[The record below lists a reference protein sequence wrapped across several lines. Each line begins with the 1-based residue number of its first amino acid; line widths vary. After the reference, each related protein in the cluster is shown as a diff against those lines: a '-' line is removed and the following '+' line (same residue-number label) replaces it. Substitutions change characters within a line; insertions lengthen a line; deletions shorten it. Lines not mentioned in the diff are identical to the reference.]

1 MSRTDSQW
9 VRNSIVAIIWSLTAL
24 MTIGG
29 PLASS
34 NEAIGSTGV
43 IAAIVVLVGMTS
55 LGWLIVVRAGN
66 LIGWFFSVGG
76 LLLGYQ
82 YWAYT
87 RQDVSLWEE
96 WLVGGL
102 IYTATLLVVPTLI
115 LLFPDGRLP
124 SRRWWPVKWLGI
136 GGLVAGTLSTLA
148 APTFYGTNDPTPFA
162 GVFPDVVVT
171 GLDIL
176 SYLCLIPFLIAVVA
190 SPIVRYRRAEG
201 VQRLQ
206 FKTFAYGAT
215 VALAGWLITQAIGLQ
230 SVDPVLPG
238 AVSLMA
244 LPVSITAAI
253 MRYRLYDID
262 RLISRTVGY
271 AIVVAVVALVYVAG
285 AVWLPTWVIGE
296 QSSLFVA
303 GATLAAAALFN
314 PIRRRVIHWVD
325 RRFYRSRYDADHI
338 LTQFGERLKDEIDLD
353 KLTEDSL
360 AVVTQTMQPSSVGL
374 WIRR

>member
-1 MSRTDSQW
+1 M
-9 VRNSIVAIIWSLTAL
+9 RNSILAIIWAVTAA

-29 PLASS
+29 PVVSH
-34 NEAIGSTGV
+34 NGAINSTDIIV
-43 IAAIVVLVGMTS
+43 AVVVLFGFVT
-55 LGWLIVVRAGN
+55 LGCLIVVRADN
-66 LIGWFFSVGG
+66 RIGWLFAAGG
-76 LLLGYQ
+76 MLLGYQ
-82 YWAYT
+82 YWAYV

-96 WLVGGL
+96 WLVGSL
-102 IYTATLLVVPTLI
+102 IYTATLLVVPTII

-124 SRRWWPVKWLGI
+124 SRRWRPVGWLGVC
-136 GGLVAGTLSTLA
+136 GLITGTTSSLA
-148 APTFYGTNDPTPFA
+148 APTVYGTNDPTPLA
-162 GVFPDVVVT
+162 SVFPDVVVMA
-171 GLDIL
+171 LDIL
-176 SYLCLIPFLIAVVA
+176 SFLLLIPFLVAVVA

-201 VQRLQ
+201 MQRLQ
-206 FKTFAYGAT
+206 FKTFAYGAA

-230 SVDPVLPG
+230 TIDPEIPG
-238 AVSLMA
+238 AISLMA

-253 MRYRLYDID
+253 MRYRLYNID

-271 AIVVAVVALVYVAG
+271 AIVVAAVALVYVAG

-338 LTQFGERLKDEIDLD
+338 LTQFGERLKDEIDLER
-353 KLTEDSL
+353 LTEDSPE
-360 AVVTQTMQPSSVGL
+360 VVSRTVQPSFVGL